1 MMNYEIY
8 NEDCLKGMKNIAD
21 GTVDAIICDLPFGT
35 TDLPQD
41 KKIPVADMWKEFLRV
56 TKKNAAIVLFSQMPF
71 GAELISSNSSMFRYE
86 IIYQKILPTGFLN
99 ANKMPMRAHENILVF
114 YRHLPTY
121 NPQFTWDKPYKAKT
135 GSQPTTNYRNQ
146 KRKPHD
152 SDGRRYPVDV
162 LKFKQPICNN
172 ERSWHPQQKPIELL
186 EYLVKTYTNDGELV
200 LDATMGSGSTGVAA
214 INAGRRFI
222 GFELDAHFFDVAQIR
237 MKETSERRERTIHL
251 MTKSKTDIVEKATG
265 ELIPYENNA
274 RDNDGAVD
282 AVAKSIAEFG
292 FQVPII
298 IDSGNVIVAG
308 HTRLKAAQKLGLE
321 KVPCLIADDLTPEE
335 IKAFRL
341 IENKTNELASW
352 DDKALNVELSELTDF
367 NMEEF
372 GFDVSKLKSVEISG
386 AELSA
391 EKISTTTQDVP
402 KAKHS
407 LTVILHKEQA
417 KLIREAMK
425 AVGEPKGVGNAQKA
439 GNAIYEII
447 RSWTEI
453 KK

>member
-1 MMNYEIY
+1 MNYEIY
-8 NEDCLKGMKNIAD
+8 NENCLTGMKKIAD
-21 GTVDAIICDLPFGT
+21 GSVDAIICDLPFGT

-41 KKIPVADMWKEFLRV
+41 KKIPVTDMWKEFLRV

-71 GAELISSNSSMFRYE
+71 GAELISSNPSMFRYE
-86 IIYQKILPTGFLN
+86 FIYQKVLPTGFLN

-121 NPQFTWDKPYKAKT
+121 NIQWGWSSPYKAKT
-135 GSQPTTNYRNQ
+135 GSQPTSNYRRQ
-146 KRKPHD
+146 ERKPRD

-162 LKFKQPICNN
+162 LKFNQPISNA
-172 ERSWHPQQKPIELL
+172 EKSWHPQQKPIDLL
-186 EYLVKTYTNDGELV
+186 EYLIKTYTNDGELV
-200 LDATMGSGSTGVAA
+200 LDATMGSGSTGIACM
-214 INAGRRFI
+214 NTGRRFI
-222 GFELDAHFFDVAQIR
+222 GFELDAHYFDVAQIR
-237 MKETSERRERTIHL
+237 MKEAAERWERAINL
-251 MTKSKTDIVEKATG
+251 MSKSKTDIVEKATG

-321 KVPCLIADDLTPEE
+321 KVPCLIADDLTAEE

-341 IENKTNELASW
+341 IENKTNELADW
-352 DDKALNVELSELTDF
+352 DNQALNVELSELTDF
-367 NMEEF
+367 NMQEF
-372 GFDVSKLKSVEISG
+372 GFDVSKLQSVEISG

-391 EKISTTTQDVP
+391 ENHASTAQGVP
-402 KAKHS
+402 KADYE
-407 LTVILHKEQA
+407 LTVLLHKEQA

-425 AVGEPKGVGNAQKA
+425 AVGEPKGVGHAQKA

-447 RSWTEI
+447 RQWTEI